1 MGSSMFQLETFI
13 VQSHQKIIDHYRWLR
28 DTSTSEVERER
39 FQRRMAEEYEA
50 LMRHTEHQSRGAQR
64 AA

>member
-1 MGSSMFQLETFI
+1 MFQLDAFI
-13 VQSHQKIIDHYRWLR
+13 EQGHRKVIDHYRWLR
-28 DTSTSEVERER
+28 DSATSDVERER

-50 LMRHTEHQSRGAQR
+50 LRRDTGQQPRDTQR